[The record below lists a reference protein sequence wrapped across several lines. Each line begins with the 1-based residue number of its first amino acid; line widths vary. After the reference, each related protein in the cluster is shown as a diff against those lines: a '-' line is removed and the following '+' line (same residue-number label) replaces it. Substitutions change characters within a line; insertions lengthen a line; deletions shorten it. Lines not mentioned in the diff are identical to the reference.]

1 MARRTAKHYNFGS
14 RHQDDI
20 GADAEF
26 PQNTHLLDA
35 MGFDPVGLEALQAR
49 TNLATADLQ
58 AQLMGLELDGQVA
71 RLAGGL
77 FQRQGD

>member
-1 MARRTAKHYNFGS
+1 MRASAG
-14 RHQDDI
+14 
-20 GADAEF
+20 F
-26 PQNTHLLDA
+26 PENAQLLNA

-49 TNLATADLQ
+49 TGLDTADLQ